1 MSSSPNGASFRGR
14 SHESYPIVVSD
25 TLSHVCGIVAFH
37 SQTGGLS
44 EQSLDAALQ
53 AIRHRGPDD
62 QGTWLAPDRRVGLG
76 HTRLGVVD
84 LAKGQQPMAS
94 EDGRLRIVVNGE
106 FCDYEALAAELN
118 GQGRPLRTRA
128 GGEIALRLYE
138 RLGTDFLH
146 RLRGEFAF
154 VLWDET
160 TRTLIAARDRFGIKP
175 LFYTVHSDTLLLAS
189 EVKALLAAGVPPAWD
204 KEAVAQFLTFG
215 ASHPGR
221 CLFAGVFQVPP
232 GHYLLAREGT
242 IRTVRYWDLDYPTPD
257 NGRAW
262 VDSEEAY
269 IEQFGALL
277 EDAVRTRLR
286 ADGPLGVHLS
296 GGVDSST
303 VLGFAAKHGATGL
316 GAFTACF
323 DRPGFDE
330 GSVASETCRHWGVE
344 WQPVRLSEEA
354 LAQHFSDAIWHSETA
369 CSNFHGVAKY
379 ILSRATR
386 ESGYKVVLTGEGSD
400 DILGGY
406 SFFGS
411 DAPAQGRVF
420 TPRTRPPGVPGADDG
435 VAKKEDSAR
444 IPAWIGGNLSL
455 TMRHAALFDPSFT
468 SEFPLPE
475 VQAAVL
481 KDLESWGALEG
492 RSLLHRSIYFYTRTM
507 LPNYAFAVAGDR
519 VEMAHSVEGRLPY
532 LDHKLVDLV
541 VRMPVPLML
550 RSLLGKQAL
559 REAARPVLTETVYAG
574 KKRPFWAP
582 LALLGLGGA
591 LEACLNEILRG
602 KELSRLPFF
611 DRSKVLARLDSVPN
625 MDPGERALLDPVLMR
640 IASLCVI
647 QDRFA
652 L

>member
-1 MSSSPNGASFRGR
+1 
-14 SHESYPIVVSD
+14 
-25 TLSHVCGIVAFH
+25 VCGIVAFH
-37 SQTGGLS
+37 SQKAGLS
-44 EQSLDAALQ
+44 EESLEAALQ
-53 AIRHRGPDD
+53 AIRHRGPDG
-62 QGTWLAPDRRVGLG
+62 QGAWLAPDRRVGLG

-84 LAKGQQPMAS
+84 LANGQQPMAS
-94 EDGRLRIVVNGE
+94 EDGGLRIVVSGE
-106 FCDYEALAAELN
+106 FCDYESIAAELN
-118 GQGRPLRTRA
+118 GQGRPLRTRT

-138 RLGTDFLH
+138 RLGTDFLE

-154 VLWDET
+154 VLWDER
-160 TRTLIAARDRFGIKP
+160 TRTLLAARDRFGIKP
-175 LFYTVHSDTLLLAS
+175 LFYTVHDDTLFLGS
-189 EVKALLAAGVPPAWD
+189 EVKALLAAGVPRAWD

-215 ASHPGR
+215 APHPGR
-221 CLFAGVFQVPP
+221 SVFANVFQVPP
-232 GHYLLAREGT
+232 GHYLLAHEGT
-242 IRTVRYWDLDYPTPD
+242 IRTVRYWDLDYPTPE
-257 NGRAW
+257 NGREW
-262 VDSEEAY
+262 LDSEEAY

-286 ADGPLGVHLS
+286 SDGPLGIHLS

-303 VLGFAAKHGATGL
+303 VLGFTARHRASGL

-330 GSVASETCRHWGVE
+330 GSVASETCRHWGVQ
-344 WQPVRLSEEA
+344 WHPVRLSEEE
-354 LAQHFSDAIWHSETA
+354 LAAHFADAVWHSESP

-386 ESGYKVVLTGEGSD
+386 DSGYKVVLTGEGSD

-420 TPRTRPPGVPGADDG
+420 TPRQRPGVPGRDD
-435 VAKKEDSAR
+435 APKKEDAAR
-444 IPAWIGGNLSL
+444 VPAWIGGNLSL
-455 TMRHAALFDPSFT
+455 TMRHAALFDASFA
-468 SEFPLPE
+468 SEFPLAE

-519 VEMAHSVEGRLPY
+519 VEMAHSIEGRLPY

-550 RSLLGKQAL
+550 RSLNGKQAL
-559 REAARPVLTETVYAG
+559 REAARPVLTDTVYAG

-591 LEACLNEILRG
+591 LDACLNEILRG
-602 KELSRLPFF
+602 EALGQLPFF
-611 DRSKVLARLDSVPN
+611 DRSKVVERLESVPS
-625 MDPGERALLDPVLMR
+625 MDQGARALLDPVLMR
-640 IASLCVI
+640 IASLCVM
-647 QDRFA
+647 QERFG

>member
-1 MSSSPNGASFRGR
+1 
-14 SHESYPIVVSD
+14 
-25 TLSHVCGIVAFH
+25 VCGVVAFH
-37 SQTGGLS
+37 SQKGGLS
-44 EQSLDAALQ
+44 EETLGAALS

-62 QGTWLAPDRRVGLG
+62 QGLWLAPDRQVGLG
-76 HTRLGVVD
+76 HVRLGVVD
-84 LAKGQQPMAS
+84 LAGGRQPMAS
-94 EDGRLRIVVNGE
+94 DDGALQIAVSGD
-106 FCDYEALAAELN
+106 FCDYQALAAELN
-118 GQGRPLRTRA
+118 GQGPPLRTRT
-128 GGEIALRLYE
+128 GSEIALRLYD
-138 RLGTDFLH
+138 RLGTAFVE

-154 VLWDET
+154 VLWNGR

-175 LFYTVHSDTLLLAS
+175 LFYTVHDGTLFVAS
-189 EVKALLAAGVPPAWD
+189 EVKALLAAGVPRAWD
-204 KEAVAQFLTFG
+204 KEAVAQFLAFG

-221 CLFAGVFQVPP
+221 CLFGNVFQVPP
-232 GHYLLAREGT
+232 GHYLLAREDT

-257 NGRAW
+257 NGREWLDTEA
-262 VDSEEAY
+262 AY

-286 ADGPLGVHLS
+286 ADGPLCVHLS
-296 GGVDSST
+296 GGVDSSS
-303 VLGFAAKHGATGL
+303 VLGFAAKHGANGL
-316 GAFTACF
+316 GAFTARF

-330 GSVASETCRHWGVE
+330 GAVAEETCRHWGVE
-344 WQPVRLSEEA
+344 WHPVRLSEEA
-354 LAQHFSDAIWHSETA
+354 LAEHFCDAVWHSETA

-386 ESGYKVVLTGEGSD
+386 ECGYKVALTGEGSD

-406 SFFGS
+406 SFFGA

-420 TPRTRPPGVPGADDG
+420 TPRKRPPGIAGGDDG
-435 VAKKEDSAR
+435 AEKKDDAAR
-444 IPAWIGGNLSL
+444 IPSWIGGSLSL
-455 TMRHAALFDPSFT
+455 TMRHAALFDPDFASA
-468 SEFPLPE
+468 FPLAQ

-507 LPNYAFAVAGDR
+507 LPNYAFQVAGDR

-541 VRMPVPLML
+541 VRMPVSLML
-550 RSLLGKQAL
+550 KSLLGKQAL
-559 REAARPVLTETVYAG
+559 REAARSVLTETVYAG

-591 LEACLNEILRG
+591 LEACINEILRG
-602 KELSRLPFF
+602 EGLGRLPFF
-611 DRSKVLARLDSVPN
+611 DRAKVLERLDSVPS
-625 MDPGERALLDPVLMR
+625 MDQGDRALLDPVLMR
-640 IASLCVI
+640 IASLCVL
-647 QDRFA
+647 QERFG